1 MSELDLSTP
10 YATWVY
16 LNRVVEGPSAA
27 LQALLTQYPAEEIAH
42 GIYHRAEWIGPL
54 LARTASR
61 MIGCVKRRIWQQQNA
76 LGLGSSRQ
84 KAQNGQR
91 RSLIPHSA
99 SIKTAGKPQ
108 LPLMTKHCRRT
119 ASGCV
124 APL

>member
-54 LARTASR
+54 LAR
-61 MIGCVKRRIWQQQNA
+61 RIWQQQNA

-99 SIKTAGKPQ
+99 FIKTAGKPQ

>member
-61 MIGCVKRRIWQQQNA
+61 YDWLRQAEDMAAAERVGARLITAESPEWPTEEFDSAFGFYQN
-76 LGLGSSRQ
+76 L
-84 KAQNGQR
+84 
-91 RSLIPHSA
+91 SLIH
-99 SIKTAGKPQ
+99 I
-108 LPLMTKHCRRT
+108 
-119 ASGCV
+119 
-124 APL
+124 

>member
-42 GIYHRAEWIGPL
+42 GIYNRADWIGPL

-61 MIGCVKRRIWQQQNA
+61 YDW
-76 LGLGSSRQ
+76 LRQ
-84 KAQNGQR
+84 AEDMAAAEKVGAR
-91 RSLIPHSA
+91 LITAESPEWPTEEFELAKTRVSTSLPENDLF
-99 SIKTAGKPQ
+99 AGIEKNEE
-108 LPLMTKHCRRT
+108 T
-119 ASGCV
+119 
-124 APL
+124 